1 MDELEPIR
9 RLRADVPEPRLE
21 AEGRAREALS
31 QAIARER
38 RGTAVRSRTPGRLAT
53 VISGVVVAVAGL
65 AVAQA
70 SDAPPE
76 CPSASDGLREILL
89 GVQAS
94 ADWRILECP
103 SVQEAIRVVTEGQGQ
118 GGPGGAGGSARE
130 LPDRPGD
137 SAG

>member
-9 RLRADVPEPRLE
+9 KLRADVPAPRLE

-31 QAIARER
+31 HAIARER
-38 RGTAVRSRTPGRLAT
+38 GGRSAQSRPPARLAT
-53 VISGVVVAVAGL
+53 VVLGVVVTLGGL

-76 CPSASDGLREILL
+76 CPSESAGVREIIL

-94 ADWRILECP
+94 ADWRVLECT

-118 GGPGGAGGSARE
+118 RGPGAAGGIARE
-130 LPDRPGD
+130 LPR
-137 SAG
+137 